1 MTFISACF
9 IIPFANSM
17 ATFVTDSIGL
27 IYCPVIFIPK
37 NTTTR
42 HAITNPIIN
51 NPHVFDERLSK
62 AQLCSLPKCI
72 LVSCYILHEHRMVKF
87 IILICFFRNDFISLF
102 RCFRGKFFYYPLAK
116 SRRFSPLY

>member
-51 NPHVFDERLSK
+51 NPTFLMNVFQRLNC
-62 AQLCSLPKCI
+62 ALHQNVSLFP
-72 LVSCYILHEHRMVKF
+72 CYILHEHRMVKF

-102 RCFRGKFFYYPLAK
+102 RCFRGKIFDYPLTK
-116 SRRFSPLY
+116 RRRFSPLY